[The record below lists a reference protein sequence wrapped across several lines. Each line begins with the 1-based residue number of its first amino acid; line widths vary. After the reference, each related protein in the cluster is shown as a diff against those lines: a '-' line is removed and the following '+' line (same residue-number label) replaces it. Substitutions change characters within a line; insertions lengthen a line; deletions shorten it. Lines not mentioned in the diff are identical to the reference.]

1 MNEADYDSDDYDT
14 EGEDLYNVD
23 FTDNFWQQRSD
34 TQAIVNDADDNE
46 DDAEE
51 EGPVDYF
58 QGQIHRLQ
66 DFANFLE
73 HCNNFEFVELRVL
86 TRRQKCPHLQK
97 FMTAMRVCNEVWLIH
112 FRHPLRHFG
121 GLVSQNI

>member
-73 HCNNFEFVELRVL
+73 HCNDFEFVELSADETAEMPPPPKV
-86 TRRQKCPHLQK
+86 CDGDHGLQRGV
-97 FMTAMRVCNEVWLIH
+97 ADS
-112 FRHPLRHFG
+112 FRTPF
-121 GLVSQNI
+121 